1 MQPTRTA
8 LYDTHIAHGAK
19 MVDFHGFELPIHYTS
34 IKDEHVAC
42 RSNAGLFDVSHMGLF
57 EFEGEL
63 AREWLSSISTQ
74 DLRKFSPGRCGY
86 THFLDP
92 DGKIIDDMIFAVAS
106 DDVVYGVPNASMIDV
121 VLKWLTSLAPPD
133 GSVKITDRSSGNNIL
148 ALQGPLTPDI
158 LESTFGSGCYPGRFA
173 CHRIPDNQHGIV
185 GWIQGTG
192 YTGEIGV
199 EIFVHD
205 TLVVDTWSLLMEA
218 GSEMGIAPVG
228 LGARDTLRLEKGYL
242 LSGQDFLWPGLNSEH
257 PKDLPVGFLSRNTV
271 ETNVPYG
278 LSMDHDFLGK
288 DMIGRTDDE
297 PDVWRG
303 MICKSRGPSPRT
315 GHKVYSTMDGGVV
328 LGYITSGAPSPS
340 LGVGI
345 GMGYLQGT
353 AIGQTVYIQTS
364 PRKRTPAE
372 ITMPPF
378 V

>member
-1 MQPTRTA
+1 
-8 LYDTHIAHGAK
+8 
-19 MVDFHGFELPIHYTS
+19 
-34 IKDEHVAC
+34 
-42 RSNAGLFDVSHMGLF
+42 
-57 EFEGEL
+57 
-63 AREWLSSISTQ
+63 
-74 DLRKFSPGRCGY
+74 
-86 THFLDP
+86 
-92 DGKIIDDMIFAVAS
+92 
-106 DDVVYGVPNASMIDV
+106 
-121 VLKWLTSLAPPD
+121 
-133 GSVKITDRSSGNNIL
+133 
-148 ALQGPLTPDI
+148 
-158 LESTFGSGCYPGRFA
+158 
-173 CHRIPDNQHGIV
+173 
-185 GWIQGTG
+185 
-192 YTGEIGV
+192 
-199 EIFVHD
+199 
-205 TLVVDTWSLLMEA
+205 MEA
-218 GSEMGIAPVG
+218 GSEIGIAPVG